1 MWPEEGHYKGVRMQ
15 IVLSCP
21 EEVVVAKG
29 GTNVSPLKPLAENRT
44 AKRETNRGEV
54 TLDA

>member
-1 MWPEEGHYKGVRMQ
+1 MWPEKGLYKGVRMQ
-15 IVLSCP
+15 TVLTCP
-21 EEVVVAKG
+21 EEAVVAKG
-29 GTNVSPLKPLAENRT
+29 GTNISPLKPLAENQT